1 MKTLTKT
8 YTKTDFQGV
17 HFKITKDN
25 NLSYRMVLKSA
36 LDRATARFN
45 KDVKDTE
52 QNIDIVYIISLG
64 VYRST
69 YADPYGY
76 TNCRQVANVAI
87 TN

>member
-1 MKTLTKT
+1 MKTFIKI
-8 YTKTDFQGV
+8 YINNEFKGV
-17 HFKITKDN
+17 HIKIEKDS
-25 NLSYRMVLKSA
+25 NLSYRMVLKAA

-52 QNIDIVYIISLG
+52 QNIDIVYITSLG

-76 TNCRQVANVAI
+76 TNCRKVANVAI